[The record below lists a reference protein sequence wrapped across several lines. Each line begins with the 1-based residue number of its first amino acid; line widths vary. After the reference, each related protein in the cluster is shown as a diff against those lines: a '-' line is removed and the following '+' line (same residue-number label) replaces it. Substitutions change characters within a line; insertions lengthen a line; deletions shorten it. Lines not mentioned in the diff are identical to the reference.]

1 MNILLTQQESEEY
14 FFNALCN
21 GLPQMQGYG
30 IGIDYEASDYAD
42 ARSKL
47 ISPAYEEVFMQI
59 LRDGGRLTMVD
70 VEGEGDMTRSIC
82 LADVHERVQQT
93 PHRHLMNMV
102 KENDDADTA
111 DAILQTVFFSDIIF
125 G

>member
-1 MNILLTQQESEEY
+1 
-14 FFNALCN
+14 
-21 GLPQMQGYG
+21 
-30 IGIDYEASDYAD
+30 
-42 ARSKL
+42 
-47 ISPAYEEVFMQI
+47 
-59 LRDGGRLTMVD
+59 MVD

-102 KENDDADTA
+102 EENDDADTA